1 MTPPTLFR
9 HRSVNDGMTAMKEN
23 IRRRLFEA
31 GASAVGFARA
41 DEVDAE
47 ARRRFDT
54 WLAEGGAG
62 TLDYM
67 HRHRDL
73 RADPRTLLE
82 GTRTVVAT
90 AWNYLPSVLR
100 QVGMQPVARYAY
112 GRDYHKA
119 LRSLLRPV
127 CRSIERDYGCATRI
141 CIDSAPL
148 AERYWA
154 VRAGIG
160 FTGTNGCLIV
170 PGKGSWMFLAEI
182 LLTADVEPDAPCR
195 SGCLGCGACRN
206 VCPAGA
212 IGDGGVDA
220 SRCLSAITVE
230 GVPMPDAMRGSRL
243 PLLGCDRCQEVCPHN
258 RDAAPSAWV
267 KPLSEIM
274 TADAAD
280 MAKMND
286 EDFRTRFAGTAFMR
300 PGAELLRRNAATWI
314 QDTTNEGSG
323 R

>member
-1 MTPPTLFR
+1 
-9 HRSVNDGMTAMKEN
+9 MTAIREE
-23 IRRRLFEA
+23 IRRRLYGA

-41 DEVDAE
+41 GEVDAG
-47 ARRRFDT
+47 ARRRFGA

-62 TLDYM
+62 SLDYM

-90 AWNYLPSVLR
+90 AWNYLPPVTR
-100 QVGMQPVARYAY
+100 RAGMQPVARYAC

-127 CRSIERDYGCATRI
+127 CRGIERDYGCATRI
-141 CIDSAPL
+141 CIDSAPV

-154 VRAGIG
+154 VQAGIG
-160 FTGTNGCLIV
+160 FTGANGCLIV

-182 LLTADVEPDAPCR
+182 LLTADMEPDAPCT
-195 SGCLGCGACRN
+195 SECLGCGACRRA
-206 VCPAGA
+206 CPAGA
-212 IGDGGVDA
+212 IGDDGCVDA

-230 GVPMPDAMRGSRL
+230 GAPVPDGMRGTRL

-258 RDAAPSAWV
+258 RGAMPSAWV
-267 KPLSEIM
+267 RPLPEIM

-280 MAKMND
+280 LAEMDD
-286 EDFRTRFAGTAFMR
+286 ETFRTRFAGTAFMR
-300 PGAELLRRNAATWI
+300 PGPELLRRNAATWI
-314 QDTTNEGSG
+314 QDATNEGSG